1 MPTHVFGH
9 ISDVENLKKISK
21 KYRLSIIE
29 DASEALGSFY
39 KKKHAG
45 TIGDIGVIS
54 FNGNKIVTTWAGG
67 AVLTNSK
74 KIAQKVRF
82 LSTTSKQFK
91 NYNKRR

>member
-1 MPTHVFGH
+1 M
-9 ISDVENLKKISK
+9 KKISK

-54 FNGNKIVTTWAGG
+54 FNGNKIVTTGAGG

-74 KIAQKVRF
+74 KIAQSAF
-82 LSTTSKQFK
+82 FI
-91 NYNKRR
+91 NNF